1 MNSIATAISNG
12 RTDTSFVDDLNALRG
27 TVNSRVALLL
37 RSIEVHP
44 LQLRCVVLSRTHP
57 STFPFSGT
65 TAHAG
70 VFDMAAGAQRCYIRL
85 CANSLKKYQSQANET
100 AEGCA
105 RSLPSLPPLAKKQKR
120 DDHRPPRQRSLI
132 HVTSLV
138 ASRGP
143 RRSSCRSRTRGC
155 FRLGQKRTGRKSQSI
170 AIRARA
176 RLASPR
182 ATRVRERENEL

>member
-57 STFPFSGT
+57 STFPFSGMT
-65 TAHAG
+65 PHAG
-70 VFDMAAGAQRCYIRL
+70 VLDMAVGAQTFVSRL
-85 CANSLKKYQSQANET
+85 CANSLSKKHHQSQANET

-105 RSLPSLPPLAKKQKR
+105 P
-120 DDHRPPRQRSLI
+120 
-132 HVTSLV
+132 
-138 ASRGP
+138 
-143 RRSSCRSRTRGC
+143 
-155 FRLGQKRTGRKSQSI
+155 SI
-170 AIRARA
+170 AQTRARA
-176 RLASPR
+176 KPSTSPVNFFMYVTPLPSR
-182 ATRVRERENEL
+182 APRPPFFLPVPYTRVFSTWPKTDGQ

>member
-1 MNSIATAISNG
+1 M
-12 RTDTSFVDDLNALRG
+12 
-27 TVNSRVALLL
+27 
-37 RSIEVHP
+37 
-44 LQLRCVVLSRTHP
+44 C
-57 STFPFSGT
+57 
-65 TAHAG
+65 
-70 VFDMAAGAQRCYIRL
+70 C
-85 CANSLKKYQSQANET
+85 SLKNTPLHISILWDDRTRGCFRHGRRRAEVIQTPMRKQSEKYQSQANET

-120 DDHRPPRQRSLI
+120 AMTIASTA
-132 HVTSLV
+132 TS
-138 ASRGP
+138 AFFDSRHLSRRFP

-155 FRLGQKRTGRKSQSI
+155 FRHGQKRTGRKSQSI

>member
-1 MNSIATAISNG
+1 M
-12 RTDTSFVDDLNALRG
+12 
-27 TVNSRVALLL
+27 
-37 RSIEVHP
+37 
-44 LQLRCVVLSRTHP
+44 C
-57 STFPFSGT
+57 
-65 TAHAG
+65 
-70 VFDMAAGAQRCYIRL
+70 C
-85 CANSLKKYQSQANET
+85 SLKNTPLHISILWDDRTRGCFRHGRRRAEVLQTPMRKQSEKYQSQANET

-120 DDHRPPRQRSLI
+120 DDHRPPCQRSLI

>member
-70 VFDMAAGAQRCYIRL
+70 VFDMAAGARRCYKRL
-85 CANSLKKYQSQANET
+85 CANSLKNTSPRRMKLRRAVL
-100 AEGCA
+100 AH
-105 RSLPSLPPLAKKQKR
+105 SLPFLLSRRNKSAMTIASTATSAFFDSRHLSRRFP
-120 DDHRPPRQRSLI
+120 RPPPFFLSFT
-132 HVTSLV
+132 H
-138 ASRGP
+138 
-143 RRSSCRSRTRGC
+143 
-155 FRLGQKRTGRKSQSI
+155 
-170 AIRARA
+170 
-176 RLASPR
+176 
-182 ATRVRERENEL
+182 TRVFST